1 MEDGPYGGART
12 VSMSERIDEV
22 RGRGRVVLGGQ
33 EEPMSKELILPFF
46 NSMVT
51 VSLAHF
57 MRNLD

>member
-1 MEDGPYGGART
+1 MEDGPYGEARS
-12 VSMSERIDEV
+12 VSMRERKDEV
-22 RGRGRVVLGGQ
+22 RGRGMVVPGGQ
-33 EEPMSKELILPFF
+33 EEPMSKESIIPFF